1 MPQIKGIAV
10 NWRFGSKG
18 YPEPATDIELL
29 GDSIYTILKTIP
41 GERVYRPTFGCNL
54 ARLLFTNMSKQ
65 AQIRAANEAREAIRM
80 HEKRVVVDDVLIER
94 NTAANTI
101 SISIV
106 WSPLGNQAQQ
116 RRTEIQF
123 EGGG

>member
-54 ARLLFTNMSKQ
+54 ARLLFTNMSRQ
-65 AQIRAANEAREAIRM
+65 ERVRAANEAREAIRNN
-80 HEKRVVVDDVLIER
+80 EERVVVDDVLID
-94 NTAANTI
+94 NDADVNTI
-101 SISIV
+101 SITIV
-106 WSPLGNQAQQ
+106 WRPLGSQGQ
-116 RRTEIQF
+116 RQRTIISF